1 MKHLNE
7 YKLYLCDEHE
17 KLYLTS
23 VSCTPALKGT
33 KTLQNT

>member
-1 MKHLNE
+1 MKQLNE
-7 YKLYLCDEHE
+7 YKPYLCDEHE
-17 KLYLTS
+17 NLYPTS

>member
-7 YKLYLCDEHE
+7 YNPYLCDEPE
-17 KLYLTS
+17 NLYPTS